1 MNLQEMVTEF
11 HRTFGFSMSEEP
23 RMLNDSRF
31 SRTIKWMKEEID
43 ELETADNLVDQIDA
57 LTDLAYFIIGFFV
70 TIGVDFET
78 MFRIVHEANMRKA
91 VKRVRYDDDGKIIKP
106 VNWLPPES
114 EIAMEIDR
122 VKAEIKR
129 RRDVDDMDELLEKL

>member
-1 MNLQEMVTEF
+1 MNFQEMVTEF
-11 HRTFGFSMSEEP
+11 HKAIDHPVGEEP
-23 RMLNDSRF
+23 HMLDERHL
-31 SRTIKWMKEEID
+31 RDRIEWIKEETR
-43 ELETADNLVDQIDA
+43 ELEDADNLVDQVDA

-70 TIGVDFET
+70 EMGIDFET

-91 VKRVRYDDDGKIIKP
+91 AKGVRYNDDGKVVKP
-106 VNWLPPES
+106 DNWLPPES

-129 RRDVDDMDELLEKL
+129 RKDIDDMDELLEKL